1 MEIGINSSQAKTQ
14 SSETY
19 QTQKTTK
26 LRDRGDFIAKLGI
39 NKSTRLDYIHFFNT
53 SLHSHLLT
61 HRISSCDKLKRLYN
75 LIPNQELNGAVFKK
89 EDDDEINWYL
99 DELFKSEEQIIVK
112 RKVRLID
119 LKKTVEEP
127 VSGLRTLDPKIYG
140 RVKKKKKLKHHRK
153 SKQRLVSGD
162 ETNEEDGEQQ
172 QADAAR
178 IKPFFAQKDKKT
190 RLKMPNYM
198 KSSNFS
204 IENEL
209 TRTISR
215 NENDV
220 NYKFLIMNRNRMRQ
234 LVFCSPNGLR
244 LLSEFGQW
252 QASGTYHVNSKHYYQ
267 LYVISVWFMGRMVP
281 CVFAL
286 MHRRRKKDYD
296 NLVK

>member
-1 MEIGINSSQAKTQ
+1 MPT
-14 SSETY
+14 
-19 QTQKTTK
+19 
-26 LRDRGDFIAKLGI
+26 
-39 NKSTRLDYIHFFNT
+39 
-53 SLHSHLLT
+53 
-61 HRISSCDKLKRLYN
+61 
-75 LIPNQELNGAVFKK
+75 QELNGVEFKK

-99 DELFKSEEQIIVK
+99 DELFKSEEQINVK
-112 RKVRLID
+112 RKPRQID
-119 LKKTVEEP
+119 LKKAVEEAT
-127 VSGLRTLDPKIYG
+127 SGPRILDPKIYG
-140 RVKKKKKLKHHRK
+140 RVKKRKKLKHHRK
-153 SKQRLVSGD
+153 SKQHLVSGD

-172 QADAAR
+172 QVDAAR
-178 IKPFFAQKDKKT
+178 IKPFFAQKGKT
-190 RLKMPNYM
+190 ARLKIPNYM

-252 QASGTYHVNSKHYYQ
+252 QASGTYHVNSRHYYQ

-296 NLVK
+296 MLVK